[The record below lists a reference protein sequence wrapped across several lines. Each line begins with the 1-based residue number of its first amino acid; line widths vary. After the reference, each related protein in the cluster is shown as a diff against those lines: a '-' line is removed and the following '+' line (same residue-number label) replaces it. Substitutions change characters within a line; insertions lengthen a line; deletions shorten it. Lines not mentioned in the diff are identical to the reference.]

1 MVVVFPAPFYPK
13 NPNTS
18 PCFTSKEIFSTR
30 VFFPI
35 TFFKSRTESIVV
47 ILPLLV
53 LVLIYLQHFELNVL
67 PYTYNLLRSDEN
79 DQSIINLSRF
89 WNKSNVG
96 VIYTFLSFSA
106 NFSKDA
112 FQSTTMFEDPFKSST
127 SSKGL
132 YKPSQKSDYLYLI
145 YEFLL

>member
-1 MVVVFPAPFYPK
+1 MIEYNKSFP
-13 NPNTS
+13 
-18 PCFTSKEIFSTR
+18 
-30 VFFPI
+30 
-35 TFFKSRTESIVV
+35 
-47 ILPLLV
+47 
-53 LVLIYLQHFELNVL
+53 
-67 PYTYNLLRSDEN
+67 
-79 DQSIINLSRF
+79 RF